1 MRPYDNEL
9 KSVTIAALKQ
19 EWLAMHHLQ
28 KHLPFLNIMICLICC
43 WQDVHVKTENTIA
56 GHRGTNALP
65 MAIKAKHLI
74 QITQLVQ
81 TPLQSLLNTCCS
93 LRLLRYTQH
102 GPKLDSITPPKIIKN
117 YYQKGYFP
125 AEQTSITML
134 ENVRPKK
141 KGRVLLLLKQTSFL
155 VIEKV

>member
-1 MRPYDNEL
+1 
-9 KSVTIAALKQ
+9 
-19 EWLAMHHLQ
+19 MHHLQ
-28 KHLPFLNIMICLICC
+28 KHLSFLSIIFDRYIDMPDLLLTGQSCKKTRTLYQQAIMGSMPSQWL
-43 WQDVHVKTENTIA
+43 
-56 GHRGTNALP
+56 
-65 MAIKAKHLI
+65 IKAKHLI